1 MKNKLQKFFKSFL
14 CVILSLAMLST
25 VTLNV
30 FAEAEASKTEY
41 IKDVKLIYAESL
53 SEAKKN
59 VPEGY
64 KLLDSDLNK
73 GTGSDNKVYFI
84 YSTTE
89 NPDEAVTD
97 IKMMNMKGGYV
108 LSDYEEQLRD
118 VKENVKNLANDVKI
132 ASEMFAVNYV
142 KGTYGAK
149 AAYRALSAFTV
160 DEAGGKNL
168 ADYLLYD
175 NPTDE
180 FYIKFVLN
188 AHQNILSAVISGLA
202 MAVQGERGNTWLD
215 RLATLDDPSAIAEQ
229 PTYWDDA
236 TTLWEHFYGFYEV
249 YNTIDHSRYTSDL
262 PKNPNNN
269 EESDD
274 GGDDAP
280 PSLDPVDP
288 DTQPDIENNGT
299 EALYEVAYKTLE
311 KYQFKTG
318 ETFNEWFL
326 GDDVFDG
333 EYIENFYTLL
343 EVMTPEELAM
353 IRLCGPLYMILATG
367 MDEASYQDY
376 LIRIEEVTGGEA
388 ACSIWAGVNS
398 ELFRSSIGITDEAAR
413 KIAETEFEKELN
425 NEGDSLGMAGLKTA
439 GFIAA
444 CGAVSLGVG
453 LITYFGFGS
462 LMLSCFGGTTLGAV
476 TSAVAVGG
484 TIFGAVALTAGIA
497 IIVIALVVAVVF
509 LIVWIVEIYNEKHPE
524 YTDIPEY
531 MYDYVEDGVGNNQF
545 ILYESVKFQDGRVA
559 DVNTWNGKEWH
570 AMYVS
575 HDKAA
580 GAPIEADIIIRYG
593 NGTIDEGYAGLSNFG
608 NINAQNLNDYAFDD
622 DVNGIFITYRQED
635 LDGDYARK
643 DYLSHVKLFSDENAA
658 KAKVKLLNEGYTLH
672 EVNLTPDTDY
682 VTYLGYKTTNH
693 ESSALTDIRLA
704 YSYNSKQYS
713 TGGNNASYAACGST
727 GDGMLTLYATRI
739 SLFGTPIRSDFLI
752 LNDRNAP
759 AGYEPVNLF
768 DGGPAVNLNL
778 RDDTYIDT
786 SKQFYLYFLPK
797 ETYTGGTQYL
807 GGLSIA
813 YDIPAGTKVN
823 SLNSITKVKNIH
835 GYEVFYTSR
844 GEQFTEAALLY
855 TTTYNPYRAIYNVTA
870 VGSGGEMGNAFAQT
884 IFYDGVGYSLVTRYI
899 VTAYE
904 NVRYEGTTQR
914 EGDARLY
921 VAGIYSGGKPMTPSD
936 IYVSDKQDGA
946 PNDDMMPVS
955 ARLSDDNRAVNL
967 AGGFKFKWQDPNTSI
982 GGSKIHAVKDVSVYP
997 FYLFIRGKEYVEG
1010 NYITDIYL
1018 ASKENILYGSDLDID
1033 CGDLDNAYVV
1043 NQLAA
1048 LGAHHVI
1055 YQNLNLADS
1064 SNTTYVGYSKRV
1076 KEEGSTTM
1084 LKPITNIILYYAG
1097 NTNAK
1102 LTTDDKVIDG
1112 ITYKLAG
1119 DLNLLC
1125 KDGGTDSKCKRVYL
1139 YYTTNPAAGSP
1150 IMDIKIDNT
1159 PILNGWETVRTQ
1171 NEKALS
1177 TDMDSYYSSMWFIH
1191 MKRTIEDPKYISE
1204 VVVGI
1209 GGNEAK
1215 AKAAL
1220 VAAGCEYIVE
1230 KDLNNNVGAH
1240 SDYIYLGYKRTS
1252 DPNQA
1257 IRDLRTTHDNEVD
1270 SFVKNGVTYYKIEG
1284 NLNAYTHL
1292 FADDIFLYY
1301 TKDAKAGTPII
1312 SLGTSQHVANWT
1324 HGEGNRYVVT
1334 TVLNQHDKGSD
1345 LNANCGYQSDYIYL
1359 LITRDKQD
1367 AKGVASMIGNG
1378 SIILIVAFALLSA
1391 GAITWI
1397 CIAQKKKRRIAA
1409 TVSAEGTMDDIPKDS
1424 VENDKIE

>member
-25 VTLNV
+25 ITLNA

-53 SEAKKN
+53 SEAEKN

-73 GTGSDNKVYFI
+73 GTDSDNKVYFA

-89 NPDEAVTD
+89 DPNEAVTD

-132 ASEMFAVNYV
+132 ASEMFAANYV

-160 DEAGGKNL
+160 DEADGKNL

-175 NPTDE
+175 SPTDE

-188 AHQNILSAVISGLA
+188 AHQNILSAVISALA
-202 MAVQGERGNTWLD
+202 MAVQGEIGNTWLD
-215 RLATLDDPSAIAEQ
+215 RLADLEDPSDIEEL

-236 TTLWEHFYGFYEV
+236 TLLWEHFYGFYEV
-249 YNTIDHSRYTSDL
+249 YNTIDHSRYSNDL
-262 PKNPNNN
+262 PENFNNN
-269 EESDD
+269 DGSDEEDDDD
-274 GGDDAP
+274 GDGAP
-280 PSLDPVDP
+280 PVLDPVDP
-288 DTQPDIENNGT
+288 ETQPDIEDNGT

-326 GDDVFDG
+326 GDEVFDE
-333 EYIENFYTLL
+333 EYIENFYALL
-343 EVMTPEELAM
+343 AVMTPEELAM

-367 MDEASYQDY
+367 MDETAYQDY
-376 LIRIEEVTGGEA
+376 LYRIEEVTGGEA

-484 TIFGAVALTAGIA
+484 TIFGAAALTAGVA
-497 IIVIALVVAVVF
+497 LVVIALVVAIVF

-531 MYDYVEDGVGNNQF
+531 MYDYIEDGAGNNQF

-580 GAPIEADIIIRYG
+580 GAPIEADVMIRYG
-593 NGTIDEGYAGLSNFG
+593 NGAIDKGYAGLANFG
-608 NINAQNLNDYAFDD
+608 NINAQNLNGYAFDD

-635 LDGDYARK
+635 LDGDYARR
-643 DYLSHVKLFSDENAA
+643 DYLSHVKLFSDKNAD
-658 KAKVKLLNEGYTLH
+658 KAKVQLLNEGYTLH

-682 VTYLGYKTTNH
+682 VTYFGYKTTNH

-704 YSYNSKQYS
+704 YGNNSKQYS

-739 SLFGTPIRSDFLI
+739 SLFGTPIRSDFLV
-752 LNDRNAP
+752 LNERNAP
-759 AGYEPVNLF
+759 AGYEPVNF
-768 DGGPAVNLNL
+768 FSGGPAISFNLDDGIYVVNG
-778 RDDTYIDT
+778 TQY
-786 SKQFYLYFLPK
+786 YLYFLPS
-797 ETYTGGTQYL
+797 ETFTSGTEYL
-807 GGLSIA
+807 GGIA
-813 YDIPAGTKVN
+813 TIFDRPTSNNENGLGSVEKANEK
-823 SLNSITKVKNIH
+823 L
-835 GYEVFYTSR
+835 GYKILCTTQGKENLEGAIV
-844 GEQFTEAALLY
+844 Y
-855 TTTYNPYRAIYNVTA
+855 TTTYNPYRAIYNIIATKESDTM
-870 VGSGGEMGNAFAQT
+870 GSRFPKTFSYLDA
-884 IFYDGVGYSLVTRYI
+884 GYSLAERFLVTYDMRVSYLSA
-899 VTAYE
+899 VFP
-904 NVRYEGTTQR
+904 N
-914 EGDARLY
+914 DSRLY
-921 VAGIYSGGKPMTPSD
+921 TAGIYQGGTPMLVSD
-936 IYVSDKQDGA
+936 IYASSFNAAPDGFI
-946 PNDDMMPVS
+946 PVR
-955 ARLSDDNRAVNL
+955 ARLSSDSGAVDL
-967 AGGFKFKWQDPNTSI
+967 AKGFKQTLKDPRP
-982 GGSKIHAVKDVSVYP
+982 GSTPREVFLNP
-997 FYLFIRGKEYVEG
+997 LYLFVRGETYKEG
-1010 NYITDIYL
+1010 NYVTDICL
-1018 ASKENILYGSDLDID
+1018 ASKENIIYNSDID
-1033 CGDLDNAYVV
+1033 MDCEDLDNAYVV

-1055 YQNLNLADS
+1055 YQNLNLADGN
-1064 SNTTYVGYSKRV
+1064 NTTYLGYSKRV
-1076 KEEGSTTM
+1076 KTADSIE
-1084 LKPITNIILYYAG
+1084 LIKPITDIIIYYAG
-1097 NTNAK
+1097 K
-1102 LTTDDKVIDG
+1102 TDTKPSANMTFSG
-1112 ITYKLAG
+1112 ITYEIAG
-1119 DLNLLC
+1119 EFNLFC
-1125 KDGGTDSKCKRVYL
+1125 KNGGTNSKCKRVYL

-1150 IMDIKIDNT
+1150 IMDIKIDKT
-1159 PILNGWETVRTQ
+1159 PIINGWETIRTQ
-1171 NEKALS
+1171 NKKALS
-1177 TDMDSYYSSMWFIH
+1177 SDMDSYYESMWFIH
-1191 MKRTIEDPKYISE
+1191 VKRITEDPKYISE

-1215 AKAAL
+1215 AKAKL
-1220 VAAGCEYIVE
+1220 VSAGCDYIVE
-1230 KDLNNNVGAH
+1230 KDLNDNVGIL
-1240 SDYIYLGYKRTS
+1240 SDYIYLGYKRTN
-1252 DPNQA
+1252 DPDKA
-1257 IRDLRTTHDNEVD
+1257 IRDLRTTHDKEVD
-1270 SFVKNGVTYYKIEG
+1270 SFAKNGVIYYKIEG
-1284 NLNAYTHL
+1284 NLNSWTNL

-1301 TKDAKAGTPII
+1301 TRNAKAGTPI
-1312 SLGTSQHVANWT
+1312 TSIETSESVANWSY
-1324 HGEGNRYVVT
+1324 GEGNRYVVT
-1334 TVLNQHDKGSD
+1334 TVLNQNDKPSD
-1345 LNANCGYQSDYIYL
+1345 LNDGATGDYIYL

-1378 SIILIVAFALLSA
+1378 SVVIIVAFVLLSA

-1397 CIAQKKKRRIAA
+1397 CIAQKKKRRMAV
-1409 TVSAEGTMDDIPKDS
+1409 TVGAESTIDDIPTDS
-1424 VENDKIE
+1424 VENDKFE